1 MAERCPHSPQRGSGW
16 LEGWRLTFGGEDIGW
31 DGALTTVVADAP
43 QRVFVVLYDVPELDE
58 RMLDR
63 WDGATIGYYRKIRVR
78 VQTLDGEA
86 LGSVPRKCV
95 RVANVA
101 GAEVAVVQLYD
112 GAAVGG
118 DGQRALVLVDLLD
131 GAARSVLDS
140 EQVGV
145 PETDDTVAG
154 GELAAV
160 ERSLARASLQA
171 PLVAL
176 AEDAGA
182 ACADDPSPKG
192 DRRCPR
198 CGGVPQLS
206 FRTDEEDPLV
216 SGRRYLVCARC
227 GQSWSYSASSC
238 PSCGETSG
246 SRRTVYAERRG
257 EPVVR
262 GGGEDHVATGVAPAD
277 APTFPHLRIDACG
290 SCERYLIDVDV
301 ARDRQ
306 AVPEVDELAAMPLD
320 LFAAEHGLSKIT
332 PNLMG
337 F

>member
-1 MAERCPHSPQRGSGW
+1 M
-16 LEGWRLTFGGEDIGW
+16 
-31 DGALTTVVADAP
+31 
-43 QRVFVVLYDVPELDE
+43 
-58 RMLDR
+58 
-63 WDGATIGYYRKIRVR
+63 
-78 VQTLDGEA
+78 
-86 LGSVPRKCV
+86 
-95 RVANVA
+95 
-101 GAEVAVVQLYD
+101 
-112 GAAVGG
+112 
-118 DGQRALVLVDLLD
+118 
-131 GAARSVLDS
+131 
-140 EQVGV
+140 
-145 PETDDTVAG
+145 
-154 GELAAV
+154 
-160 ERSLARASLQA
+160 
-171 PLVAL
+171 AL

-198 CGGVPQLS
+198 CGGLPQLS
-206 FRTDEEDPLV
+206 FRTDAEDPLV